1 MSRIGRMPVRIP
13 AGCEIRIEERTVTVT
28 GPKGTLNTVVPAAM
42 ILEMEG
48 DVLTVKRPSDSRE
61 HRSLHGLTRTLV
73 ANMVEGVSQGFQRNL
88 EIHGVGYRANLQ
100 GENLEL
106 ALGFSHPVV
115 IKPPEGVSF
124 ELVTPTRLRVHGID
138 KQKVGQVAANIRALR
153 KPDPYKGKGIRY
165 AGEHVRKKT
174 GKSTA

>member
-1 MSRIGRMPVRIP
+1 MSRIGKMPVQIP
-13 AGCEIRIEERTVTVT
+13 AGCQVLVEERTVTVT
-28 GPKGTLNTVVPAAM
+28 GPKGTLLTVVPAEM
-42 ILEMEG
+42 VLELEG
-48 DVLTVKRPSDSRE
+48 DVLTVRRPSDSRE

-124 ELVTPTRLRVHGID
+124 ELVTPTRIRIHGID
-138 KQKVGQVAANIRALR
+138 KQKVGQVAADIRALR

-165 AGEHVRKKT
+165 AGEQVRKKA
-174 GKSTA
+174 GKSVG

>member
-1 MSRIGRMPVRIP
+1 MSRIGRMPVQIP
-13 AGCEIRIEERTVTVT
+13 AGCEIGIEDCTVTVK

-42 ILEMEG
+42 VLEIEG

-73 ANMVEGVSQGFQRNL
+73 ANMVEGVSQGFIRNL

-100 GENLEL
+100 GDNLEL

-124 ELVTPTRLRVHGID
+124 ELVTPTRVRVHGID
-138 KQKVGQVAANIRALR
+138 KQKVGQVAANIRSLR

-165 AGEHVRKKT
+165 AGEHVRKKA